1 VSWFITS
8 RTMSSPNPNN
18 RKRLLAA
25 LAGEAVDRPPFWLMR
40 QAGRH
45 LPEYRSL
52 RDKTRNFL
60 EFCYS
65 SDLAVEATLQ
75 PVRRY
80 HPDAAILFADILLI
94 PDALGQPLEYQA
106 GEGPVLE
113 PIRSA
118 EGLGR
123 LSKQGVHD
131 HLAPVYETV
140 ARLAADLPD
149 DVALIGFAGAP
160 WTVATYMIEGGG
172 SRDHAYSK
180 RWAFS
185 DPVGFDR
192 LIDLLVDVTIEY
204 LDRQVNA
211 GADVVQL
218 FDTWAGALPEAAFR
232 RWCIDPVRRI
242 SDVLKNRH
250 PNLPV
255 IGFPR
260 GAGQSLTTFARD
272 AGVDAV
278 SLDSTVPLA
287 WAADAL
293 QPLVAVQGNLDP
305 QMLVVGGS
313 AMEAA
318 IDDIVA
324 QLGGGRFVF
333 NLGHGIVPDTPPEHV
348 AALAARIKQLS

>member
-1 VSWFITS
+1 
-8 RTMSSPNPNN
+8 MPSSNAINQ
-18 RKRLLAA
+18 KRLLAT
-25 LAGEAVDRPPFWLMR
+25 LAGETVDRPPFWLMR

-45 LPEYRSL
+45 LPEYRTL

-60 EFCYS
+60 EFCYTP
-65 SDLAVEATLQ
+65 DLAVEATLQ

-94 PDALGQPLEYQA
+94 PDALGQALDYLA

-113 PIRSA
+113 PIRKA
-118 EGLGR
+118 DELTR
-123 LSKQGVHD
+123 LSRQGIHE
-131 HLAPVYETV
+131 HLSPVYETV
-140 ARLAADLPD
+140 ARLAAELPD

-160 WTVATYMIEGGG
+160 WTVATYMVEGGG
-172 SRDHAYSK
+172 SRDHAHTK
-180 RWAFS
+180 RWAFG
-185 DPVGFDR
+185 DPAGFDR
-192 LIDLLVDVTIEY
+192 LIDLLVEVTIEY
-204 LDRQVNA
+204 LDRQVRA

-242 SDVLKNRH
+242 AEALKNRH
-250 PNLPV
+250 PGLPI

-260 GAGQSLTTFARD
+260 GAGQSLVTFARH

-287 WAADAL
+287 WAADVL
-293 QPLVAVQGNLDP
+293 QPLVVVQGNLDP

-313 AMEAA
+313 AMAAA

-348 AALAARIKQLS
+348 AALAARIKQMA

>member
-1 VSWFITS
+1 VSWAITNPA
-8 RTMSSPNPNN
+8 MPSSDIIN
-18 RKRLLAA
+18 RKRLLAT
-25 LAGEAVDRPPFWLMR
+25 LAGETVDRPPFWLMR

-45 LPEYRSL
+45 LPEYRTL

-60 EFCYS
+60 EFCYTP
-65 SDLAVEATLQ
+65 DLAVEATLQ

-94 PDALGQPLEYQA
+94 PDALGQPLDYLA

-113 PIRSA
+113 PIRNA
-118 EGLGR
+118 DGLTR
-123 LSKQGVHD
+123 LSRQGIHE
-131 HLAPVYETV
+131 HLSPVYETV
-140 ARLAADLPD
+140 TRLAAELPD

-160 WTVATYMIEGGG
+160 WTVATYMVEGGG
-172 SRDHAYSK
+172 SRDHAHTK
-180 RWAFS
+180 RWAFG
-185 DPVGFDR
+185 DPAGFDR
-192 LIDLLVDVTIEY
+192 LIDLLVEVTIEY
-204 LDRQVNA
+204 LDRQVLA
-211 GADVVQL
+211 GAEVVQL

-242 SDVLKNRH
+242 AGALKNRH
-250 PNLPV
+250 PGLPI

-260 GAGQSLTTFARD
+260 GAGQSLTTFVRH

-278 SLDSTVPLA
+278 SLDSTIPLA
-287 WAADAL
+287 WAADVL

-305 QMLVVGGS
+305 QMLAVGGS
-313 AMEAA
+313 AMAAA
-318 IDDIVA
+318 IDDILA

-348 AALAARIKQLS
+348 AALAARIKQKA